1 MGIAGLGSHIYGGLM
16 ANQFPHF
23 YETEV
28 QWTEQKKGKLISSG
42 LPALEVAT
50 PPQFQGH
57 EGMWSPEHYFIASI
71 NGCFVT
77 TFLAISQMSKL
88 EFVSFSA
95 KAQGKLDQAAG
106 QGLQITEIVLRPQ
119 LVIRYSRDLERA
131 GRILEKAEK
140 NCLISNSVKTHIKL
154 EPELLRAEE

>member
-1 MGIAGLGSHIYGGLM
+1 M

-28 QWTEQKKGKLISSG
+28 QWTEQKKGELISSG

-71 NGCFVT
+71 NGCLSPRFWRLVRCPNWN
-77 TFLAISQMSKL
+77 
-88 EFVSFSA
+88 FVSFSA
-95 KAQGKLDQAAG
+95 KAQGKLDQVAG